1 MFVSSLLA
9 RLRRSTTMPS
19 MQPQHELPDSQKRL
33 HLYGLRGILAICGV
47 IAIFMQIFNP
57 GLVWKDNSDGNYQ
70 DVLRVIFMPLVW
82 DGNLIASF
90 FLALSCHSI
99 ALRFLNSS
107 TSSSFSG
114 SIIRRVFRIV
124 LPVTLSSSIA
134 YGVFGSVG
142 PTFIAKFAE
151 ILPNKH
157 IEPPQVPENAL
168 VALNAI
174 FQIFWTVRDYYT
186 LAANTFW
193 PTQTLW
199 NVSLIFNQSWTVYFL
214 MVILPYTR
222 PGWHTVALSLFALGS
237 FWMCSWGWY
246 SAAAL
251 LLADY
256 TTNPILRLRLDKGL
270 LVHKI
275 SESRVPYNL
284 VSIAM
289 IVIGFA
295 FKFTW
300 AALPQYYNKELLL
313 HPYLLLSENTSVDD
327 FADGDPYPR
336 VDNFFVIFGVLLL
349 SETSLL
355 CKRCLSYRPLVVLGR
370 RSLSK
375 FVASSIAYS

>member
-9 RLRRSTTMPS
+9 LLPRSTTTLS
-19 MQPQHELPDSQKRL
+19 VQQQPESLHSQKRL

-47 IAIFMQIFNP
+47 VAIFMQTFNP
-57 GLVWKDNSDGNYQ
+57 GLVWKDNSDSNYQ
-70 DVLRVIFMPLVW
+70 DVLRIIFMPLVW
-82 DGNLIASF
+82 DDNLISSF

-107 TSSSFSG
+107 TSSSVSG
-114 SIIRRVFRIV
+114 SIIRRVFRMV

-134 YGVFGSVG
+134 YAVFGSIG
-142 PTFIAKFAE
+142 PTSIAKFAD

-174 FQIFWTVRDYYT
+174 FQIFWSVRDYYT

-199 NVSLIFNQSWTVYFL
+199 NISLIFNQSWTVYFL

-222 PGWHTVALSLFALGS
+222 PGWHTGALSLFALGS

-256 TTNPILRLRLDKGL
+256 TTNPTLRLRLGKGL
-270 LVHKI
+270 MVHKR
-275 SESRVPYNL
+275 SGWGVPYKF
-284 VSIAM
+284 VSIVM

-313 HPYLLLSENTSVDD
+313 HPYLLLSENTDVND
-327 FADGDPYPR
+327 FAAGDPYPR

-349 SETSLL
+349 SETSVL
-355 CKRCLSYRPLVVLGR
+355 CKRCLSNKPLVVLGK
-370 RSLSK
+370 RSLSRT
-375 FVASSIAYS
+375 FL